1 MGVTRNSTNSLIWTR
16 PSFRFVLKGFA
27 KSREWW
33 GFSVFIYIFS
43 HISDILDVGE
53 GSVEMGN
60 IHNCIFSSLSQSD
73 IALK

>member
-16 PSFRFVLKGFA
+16 PSSRFVFHGFT

-33 GFSVFIYIFS
+33 GFSVFIYVFS
-43 HISDILDVGE
+43 RISEILDVGK
-53 GSVEMGN
+53 GNVEMGN